1 MEPREQ
7 KIVCVFFIFFCE
19 CVCACATFK
28 KAHFWAPARTRSRT
42 SRRNGMA
49 SGLDHFFFP
58 SLDEPLMQSNE
69 RSAHAA
75 AVPSLRELLCP
86 RTARLTQAGPALRRP
101 HCIPLRLCAILFF
114 YKILNLFTKLAS
126 CLRGGKT
133 QRSRSESRT
142 RTATDRNPDSVGLA
156 GKGRRK
162 KKKSVRGSSSSLEC
176 EIILALC
183 SL

>member
-1 MEPREQ
+1 MLARVREPPFSSFPQFDDGKVISAIRLWRQRECGGWRGRRWWAADGTQ
-7 KIVCVFFIFFCE
+7 RTENSVRFFCFFCE

-49 SGLDHFFFP
+49 SSLDHFFFP

-86 RTARLTQAGPALRRP
+86 QTARLTQAGPALRRP

-114 YKILNLFTKLAS
+114 YKILNLLTKLAS
-126 CLRGGKT
+126 CLRGG
-133 QRSRSESRT
+133 
-142 RTATDRNPDSVGLA
+142 
-156 GKGRRK
+156 
-162 KKKSVRGSSSSLEC
+162 
-176 EIILALC
+176 
-183 SL
+183 